1 MWKFNVLVS
10 LLLFYITTVNCEYV
24 FPPAIALYPK
34 KTLMASDSNM
44 TEWKP
49 LNFKVDVASL
59 KHHNILEYCKKSFPD
74 LEIKNYFQSKDQV
87 IIKNW
92 CVQGKNVNCKGHQHK
107 VFPYFCV
114 DKNFEGLQIT
124 AQKGCSMHIKGKK
137 SKDNHKEKCYDQKD
151 WYSVGLA
158 ACKETNSNLEDHTVM
173 KPCKKPGYFE
183 AFKFV
188 CCPNAIEKVVTKSE
202 QVDDENADKCTL
214 PPVVGVCRASMYRWH
229 FDDKEKRCKVF
240 LYGGCGGNKN
250 NFATEEECK
259 SQCRCHFDKETGTC
273 RGFFMKWHY
282 NKATGNC
289 QEFVYGGCS
298 GNLNRFESEQFCMSN
313 CSAVQAT
320 NKQED
325 TTNVET
331 EDFEV
336 TISETEK
343 DYNVVVDDIFDQS
356 YMSKIYLEELED
368 VNINYKKARL
378 VETENFEK
386 LYKHSIADNVSHMRL
401 VTNLHD
407 IERSYF
413 SKYENLLNRFRTETF
428 DSFLDKSSSASD
440 LTNEEILESL
450 MAYVE
455 TEKYEQ
461 QYYLEHHK
469 ILLDDF
475 NKHANIATAKDTNV
489 VISSLQENI
498 TGLQNRL
505 RKNLKSVDGRIKEE
519 FSGEIE
525 NILNDFKPIKLEVVT
540 YQVNDNIESSADS
553 FDDTEN
559 EEEFDD
565 QSQEFDVPN
574 TSGSRTYEDDTS
586 SEVTALKS
594 TSWWLFWG
602 GLFVTVLI
610 AVLATK
616 MVFQGKKDKKVKDK
630 KVTKITQIFTPEE
643 KQLLQ
648 MQQDGF
654 ENPTYKFFEKHQK
667 A

>member
-1 MWKFNVLVS
+1 MWNCNVLVS
-10 LLLFYITTVNCEYV
+10 LLLFYITKVNCENEY
-24 FPPAIALYPK
+24 PPAIAFYPK

-49 LNFKVDVASL
+49 LNFKVDLTSL

-74 LEIKNYFQSKDQV
+74 LEITNYFQSKDQV
-87 IIKNW
+87 TIKNW
-92 CVQGKNVNCKGHQHK
+92 CTQGKNVNCKGHQHK
-107 VFPYFCV
+107 VFPYFCI
-114 DKNFEGLQIT
+114 DKNFEGLQIEP
-124 AQKGCSMHIKGKK
+124 QKGCSMHVKGKK
-137 SKDNHKEKCYDQKD
+137 SKDKGKEKCYDQKD

-158 ACKETNSNLEDHTVM
+158 ACKETNSKLSDHAVM

-188 CCPNAIEKVVTKSE
+188 CCPNARQKVIEKSE
-202 QVDDENADKCTL
+202 HVDDENADKCTL
-214 PPVVGVCRASMYRWH
+214 PPVVGMCRASIHRWH
-229 FDDKEKRCKVF
+229 FDAKEKRCKVF

-250 NFATEEECK
+250 NFATEEECEN
-259 SQCRCHFDKETGTC
+259 QCKCHLEKETGNC
-273 RGFFMKWHY
+273 RGLFYKWHY
-282 NKATGNC
+282 NKATESC
-289 QEFVYGGCS
+289 QEFVYGGCG
-298 GNLNRFESEQFCMSN
+298 GNMNRFESEQLCMSN
-313 CSAVQAT
+313 CSVQAT
-320 NKQED
+320 NKED

-336 TISETEK
+336 IISETEK
-343 DYNVVVDDIFDQS
+343 DYSVPVDITFDQPH
-356 YMSKIYLEELED
+356 MSKNYLEELED
-368 VNINYKKARL
+368 VNVNYKKARL
-378 VETENFEK
+378 AETENFEK
-386 LYKHSIADNVSHMRL
+386 LYKHGIVDNDSHMRL
-401 VTNLHD
+401 VTNLHG
-407 IERSYF
+407 IERSYL

-428 DSFLDKSSSASD
+428 DTFLDKSSSASD

-450 MAYVE
+450 MAYVA

-461 QYYLEHHK
+461 QYYLEHNK

-489 VISSLQENI
+489 VISSLQENMS
-498 TGLQNRL
+498 GLQNRL
-505 RKNLKSVDGRIKEE
+505 RKNLQSVDGRIKEE
-519 FSGEIE
+519 FSREIE
-525 NILNDFKPIKLEVVT
+525 NILNDFQPIQLEVVT
-540 YQVNDNIESSADS
+540 YQISDNIESSADS
-553 FDDTEN
+553 FDDTEY
-559 EEEFDD
+559 EEEEVYD

-574 TSGSRTYEDDTS
+574 TFGSRTYEDDTEG
-586 SEVTALKS
+586 EVTALKS

-602 GLFVTVLI
+602 GLLCVTLLI

-616 MVFQGKKDKKVKDK
+616 MVFQGKKEKKIKEK
-630 KVTKITQIFTPEE
+630 KVTKKTQVFTPEE